1 MDYVEIKG
9 LVKKF
14 GHGIVAVNKVSFEVK
29 KGEFL
34 TLLGPSGC
42 GKTTILRCI
51 GGLETSDEGEIVIDG
66 QYVTSADK
74 GIFVPPEKRGLGM
87 VFQSYAIWPHM
98 SVFSNVSYGLEMRRT
113 SKKEI
118 RCKVMEVLEV
128 VGLQDLAER
137 NATTLSGG
145 QQQRVALARALAF
158 NPRLLL
164 FDEPLSNL
172 DAKLRERMRFD
183 LKKLVKEVGITSI
196 YVTHDQ
202 AEAMAIS
209 DSILVMNAGKIIQKG
224 DARTI
229 YSRPLNKF
237 VADFIGVSNF
247 LHGKVE
253 QKEQEPN
260 WVKVK
265 VQQGEKSSILNCFS
279 TKELTIGSDVT
290 ILIRPEK
297 IRISETYQKD
307 GNVIEGKVIGII
319 YLGNLTEYFVSLGET
334 VFRLQTSQDLSLSEG
349 MKIYLRVDPTDCIC
363 LKE

>member
-14 GHGIVAVNKVSFEVK
+14 SHDVVAVDNVSFEVK

-42 GKTTILRCI
+42 GKTTVLRCI
-51 GGLETSDEGEIVIDG
+51 GGLETPDEGEIIIDG
-66 QYVTSADK
+66 QYVTSVEK
-74 GIFVPPEKRGLGM
+74 GISVPPEKRGLGM

-98 SVFSNVSYGLEMRRT
+98 SVFSNVSYGLEMRAIPKR
-113 SKKEI
+113 EI
-118 RCKVMEVLEV
+118 RKRVMEVLEV
-128 VGLQDLAER
+128 VGLQDLAKR
-137 NATTLSGG
+137 NATKLSGG

-183 LKKLVKEVGITSI
+183 LKRLVKEVGITSI

-209 DSILVMNAGKIIQKG
+209 DTILVLNAGKIVQKG

-229 YSRPLNKF
+229 YRRPINKF
-237 VADFIGVSNF
+237 IADFIGVSNF
-247 LHGKVE
+247 LQGKVE
-253 QKEQEPN
+253 EKKSEIKEKLQE
-260 WVKVK
+260 K
-265 VQQGEKSSILNCFS
+265 L
-279 TKELTIGSDVT
+279 
-290 ILIRPEK
+290 
-297 IRISETYQKD
+297 KD
-307 GNVIEGKVIGII
+307 RFK
-319 YLGNLTEYFVSLGET
+319 
-334 VFRLQTSQDLSLSEG
+334 
-349 MKIYLRVDPTDCIC
+349 LR
-363 LKE
+363 